1 MISVLKMGI
10 FGLGKNE
17 KTTKTEDSNEEK
29 PREKVEIPEVSYQ
42 HTPEF
47 MREVVTPAS
56 NESYRLR
63 TQQRN
68 LELEIANTK
77 RMLEIEQ
84 MKADLKDLKS
94 GLGRGEGEE
103 LTNWEGM
110 LMKILEPVL
119 LSKFAKANPMQEPP
133 QQPPQPPQQPPQ
145 QQQPQEQE
153 QEIVSRFTDDQIRA
167 MIPTLLTPEQRA
179 KMKQLT
185 EDEVVQIH
193 QILQETNI

>member
-1 MISVLKMGI
+1 MISVLKMSI
-10 FGLGKNE
+10 FGFKNNE
-17 KTTKTEDSNEEK
+17 KTTKTEDSNEENK
-29 PREKVEIPEVSYQ
+29 REKAQIPEISYQ
-42 HTPEF
+42 HTPEY
-47 MREVVTPAS
+47 MRDVVTPAS

-63 TQQRN
+63 TVQRN

-84 MKADLKDLKS
+84 MKADLKDLKA

-133 QQPPQPPQQPPQ
+133 QQPPQQPPQ
-145 QQQPQEQE
+145 PQQPQEQQ
-153 QEIVSRFTDDQIRA
+153 QEIVSRFTDEQIRA